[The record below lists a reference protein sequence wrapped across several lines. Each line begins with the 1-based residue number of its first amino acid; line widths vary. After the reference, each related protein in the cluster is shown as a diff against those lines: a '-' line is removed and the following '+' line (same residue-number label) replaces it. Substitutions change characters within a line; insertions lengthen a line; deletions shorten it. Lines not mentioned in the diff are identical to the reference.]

1 MSIAKLAGPGYTQL
15 DHEGVPGKV
24 MSQPLQP
31 QLLKLEDAVE
41 EARRAGTTIPDQLQ
55 QAILL
60 KCVGGQLRT
69 HLNLAIQETTSF
81 KDLRE
86 HVLLWDR
93 SQQKWSGLIFS
104 EDTTSAP
111 MEVDRVYAG
120 KKGGKDKGKG
130 FAQKGP
136 PKGKSKGK
144 SKSKQDGK
152 SNYKGKQKGDGKG
165 KSGGKQNDNSSY
177 KGKGGF
183 KSDQT
188 CHRCG
193 KQWHF
198 ARDC

>member
-1 MSIAKLAGPGYTQL
+1 
-15 DHEGVPGKV
+15 

-31 QLLKLEDAVE
+31 QLLKLEDALE

-104 EDTTSAP
+104 EIQLQLQWRWTVFMLGKRVEKTKARALLRKAHQKENQKESRSPSRMENQTTKVNRRA
-111 MEVDRVYAG
+111 MEKANQVGSRMTIRATKEKVVSSQIRLAIVVE
-120 KKGGKDKGKG
+120 
-130 FAQKGP
+130 
-136 PKGKSKGK
+136 S
-144 SKSKQDGK
+144 
-152 SNYKGKQKGDGKG
+152 
-165 KSGGKQNDNSSY
+165 SGILPVIVSLQL
-177 KGKGGF
+177 
-183 KSDQT
+183 
-188 CHRCG
+188 
-193 KQWHF
+193 
-198 ARDC
+198 